1 MSLQEAIRLALAKN
15 KSFQASIQLL
25 FLEQGFELTS
35 PSRLNWLLSLLG
47 LSCGLCAIEFRRR

>member
-47 LSCGLCAIEFRRR
+47 LSCGL